1 MQLSKLVNGVFML
14 DSGTL
19 FFSQKSDL
27 KNRIGY
33 IPEGAGTKKQVSYA
47 LSRLLMFFFLN
58 LPAYTVLAE
67 GIFNHITNLGTEESA
82 DQKAGSG
89 NPVAS
94 VPAENMVN
102 QGAGIANEINTIIST
117 KQHPYLA
124 LSKFANRSQD
134 LETLYKSNG
143 YNLLWLGNAEA
154 EKNSLEALNLLDSAP
169 SEGLN
174 PENYD
179 NQMLRQKL
187 PSALK
192 IAAGDYKQLALY
204 DTAISLSLLRFLHDI
219 HYGRVNPQ
227 GINYKLKLR
236 EKKLI
241 DLPAL
246 IKDSLSHGSIKE
258 LPLLVEPKLQQYQK
272 LKKALATY
280 RLLARKS
287 PFFQLRIE
295 KSIKP
300 GDKLPQSEE
309 LQSFL
314 MSVGDIAEGET
325 EDGQSIRY
333 TGKIVTGVK
342 KFQLRHGLNTDG
354 VIGKGT
360 VAAMNVPL
368 GERVTQI
375 ELAMERVRWLP
386 ELNAGPYII
395 VNIPA
400 FQLWVYDDVDKF
412 YSDLPNMRVVVGKAM
427 KNETPVLMAEMR
439 FIDFMPYWNVPYSIV
454 KKEILPKLMQNPGY
468 LDKENMELVTTSGNG
483 AQVVAFSDSSIAGL
497 KQGSLRIRQRP
508 GKKNALGRVK
518 FIFPNKEDVYLHDT
532 PAQNLFSKSRRDFS
546 HGCVRVENPEGLAD
560 FVLKNQWSK
569 EAVQQALNNPK
580 TQRVFLKKPI
590 PVMFFY
596 ITAFF
601 DQYDSLEFYPDIYG
615 YDAVLFKAL
624 RKSEDLSDLS
634 IFVGANAE
642 RLRRPL

>member
-1 MQLSKLVNGVFML
+1 MF
-14 DSGTL
+14 DSRTL
-19 FFSQKSDL
+19 FFPQKSYL
-27 KNRIGY
+27 KNRGR
-33 IPEGAGTKKQVSYA
+33 PAAVGAGIKKQATYA
-47 LSRLLMFFFLN
+47 LSRVLVFFFLN
-58 LPAYTVLAE
+58 LPAQTLLAE
-67 GIFNHITNLGTEESA
+67 GIINHVTNLGTEESA
-82 DQKAGSG
+82 SQNAGSYS
-89 NPVAS
+89 PVANVATAS
-94 VPAENMVN
+94 MANG
-102 QGAGIANEINTIIST
+102 GAGVANEITAIIST
-117 KQHPYLA
+117 KQHPYLS
-124 LSKFANRSQD
+124 LPNFANRSQD

-154 EKNSLEALNLLDSAP
+154 EKNIPDVLNLFDSAP

-174 PENYD
+174 PANYD
-179 NQMLRQKL
+179 SQILRQKL

-192 IAAGDYKQLALY
+192 IASGDYKQLALY

-236 EKKLI
+236 KKKLI
-241 DLPAL
+241 DLPVL
-246 IKDSLSHGSIKE
+246 IKDSLLHGSIKE
-258 LPLLVEPKLQQYQK
+258 LPQLVEPKLQQYQK
-272 LKKALATY
+272 LKTALAAY

-287 PFFQLRIE
+287 PVFQLRSE
-295 KSIKP
+295 KTIKP
-300 GDKLPQSEE
+300 GDNLPQFEE
-309 LQSFL
+309 LQRFL
-314 MSVGDIAEGET
+314 TSIGDIAGDEAGAGKST
-325 EDGQSIRY
+325 RY
-333 TGKIVTGVK
+333 TGKIVAGVK
-342 KFQLRHGLNTDG
+342 QFQLRHGLDADG

-368 GERVTQI
+368 SERVTQI

-412 YSDLPNMRVVVGKAM
+412 YSDLPNMKVVVGKAM

-454 KKEILPKLMQNPGY
+454 KQEILPKLMQNPGY

-483 AQVVAFSDSSIAGL
+483 TQVVGFTASSIAGL
-497 KQGSLRIRQRP
+497 RQGTLRIRQRP

-532 PAQNLFSKSRRDFS
+532 PSQNLFSKTRRDFS

-569 EAVQQALNNPK
+569 EAVQQALNTPQ
-580 TQRVFLKKPI
+580 TQRVVLKKPI
-590 PVMFFY
+590 PVLFFY

-601 DQYDSLEFYPDIYG
+601 DQYDNLEFYPDIYG
-615 YDAVLFKAL
+615 YDATLLDAL

-642 RLRRPL
+642 RLMQPL

>member
-1 MQLSKLVNGVFML
+1 ML
-14 DSGTL
+14 DSKTL

-27 KNRIGY
+27 KIMLGY
-33 IPEGAGTKKQVSYA
+33 IPEGVGIKKLVSYV
-47 LSRLLMFFFLN
+47 LSRVLMFFFLN
-58 LPAYTVLAE
+58 LPNHTVLAE
-67 GIFNHITNLGTEESA
+67 GIINHITNLGSEESA
-82 DQKAGSG
+82 DQKAGSAS
-89 NPVAS
+89 PVATAPS
-94 VPAENMVN
+94 ENMVTE
-102 QGAGIANEINTIIST
+102 GAGVANEINTIIST

-124 LSKFANRSQD
+124 LSNFANRSQD
-134 LETLYKSNG
+134 FETLYKSNG

-154 EKNSLEALNLLDSAP
+154 EKNIHDVINLLYSAP

-174 PENYD
+174 PANYD
-179 NQMLRQKL
+179 SQMLREKL

-192 IAAGDYKQLALY
+192 IASGDYKQLALY

-227 GINYKLKLR
+227 GISYKLKLR

-241 DLPAL
+241 DLPVL
-246 IKDSLSHGSIKE
+246 IKDSLSHGAVKE
-258 LPLLVEPKLQQYQK
+258 LPQLVEPKLQQYQK
-272 LKKALATY
+272 LKTALAAY

-287 PFFQLRIE
+287 PVFHLRSE
-295 KSIKP
+295 KPIKP
-300 GDKLPQSEE
+300 GDNLPQIEE
-309 LQSFL
+309 LQRFL
-314 MSVGDIAEGET
+314 ASIGDIAEDKTGAEKST
-325 EDGQSIRY
+325 RY
-333 TGKIVTGVK
+333 SGKIVAGVK
-342 KFQLRHGLNTDG
+342 QFQLRHGLDADG

-368 GERVTQI
+368 SERVTQI

-386 ELNAGPYII
+386 ELNTGPYII

-412 YSDLPNMRVVVGKAM
+412 YSDLPNMKVVVGKAM

-454 KKEILPKLMQNPGY
+454 KQEILPKLMQNPGY

-483 AQVVAFSDSSIAGL
+483 TQVVGFTASSIAGL
-497 KQGSLRIRQRP
+497 RQGTLRIRQRP

-532 PAQNLFSKSRRDFS
+532 PAQNLFSKTRRDFS

-569 EAVQQALNNPK
+569 EAVQQALNNPQ
-580 TQRVFLKKPI
+580 TQRVVLKKPI
-590 PVMFFY
+590 PVLFFY

-601 DQYDSLEFYPDIYG
+601 DQYDNLEFYPDIYG
-615 YDAVLFKAL
+615 YDATLFEAL

-634 IFVGANAE
+634 IFVSANAE
-642 RLRRPL
+642 RLRQPL